1 MSVRMMTVADDEA
14 DLRLDRW
21 FRRHHPTVTQGTLQ
35 KLCRTGQIRVDGHRV
50 DGATRIAPGQ
60 TIRVPPLPAATEAA
74 EYRIDHRDVDA
85 LRDIT
90 LYEDDDIIALDK
102 PAGLPSQG
110 GPGIVRHVDGMAA
123 SLKDARGRRPL
134 LVHRLDRDTSGLL
147 VLAKGPA
154 AASKLANSFRTRAVH
169 KIYWAVVVGRPDPT
183 EGVIDA
189 ALARLG
195 GGGGALTVIAD
206 RDEEDAAAS
215 RTEYR
220 TLDSAARKMAWLELE
235 PLTGRTHQ
243 LRVHCEAIGTPILG
257 DPKYGLG
264 RSRMEGFADRLH
276 LHARTLTFPHPSG
289 GTIRL
294 TAGLPPHMRDTFQ
307 TLGFVAPSREPPFQR
322 G

>member
-1 MSVRMMTVADDEA
+1 MVTVADDEA

-21 FRRHHPTVTQGTLQ
+21 FRRHHPSVTQGALQ
-35 KLCRTGQIRVDGHRV
+35 KLCRTGQIRIDGHRV
-50 DGATRIAPGQ
+50 DGATRVSPGQ
-60 TIRVPPLPAATEAA
+60 LIRVPPLPAPSEAA
-74 EYRIDHRDVDA
+74 DHRIDHRDVDA

-90 LYEDDDIIALDK
+90 IYEDDDILALDK
-102 PAGLPSQG
+102 PSGLPSQG
-110 GPGIVRHVDGMAA
+110 GPGITRHVDGMAA
-123 SLKDARGRRPL
+123 SLRDARGRRPL
-134 LVHRLDRDTSGLL
+134 LVHRLDRDTSGLM

-154 AASKLANSFRTRAVH
+154 AASKLATGFRTRAIR
-169 KIYWAVVVGRPDPT
+169 KTYWAIVVGRPDPT

-206 RDEEDAAAS
+206 RDEEDAAAA

-257 DPKYGLG
+257 DPKYGLD
-264 RSRMEGFADRLH
+264 RSRMDGFPDRLH
-276 LHARTLTFPHPSG
+276 LHARALTLPHPAG
-289 GTIRL
+289 GTLRL
-294 TAGLPPHMRDTFQ
+294 TAGLPPHMRDTFRA
-307 TLGFVAPSREPPFQR
+307 LGFTAPSREPPFQR

>member
-1 MSVRMMTVADDEA
+1 MVTVADDEA

-21 FRRHHPTVTQGTLQ
+21 FRRHHPSVTQGALQ
-35 KLCRTGQIRVDGHRV
+35 KLCRTGQIRIDGHRV
-50 DGATRIAPGQ
+50 DGATRVLPGQ
-60 TIRVPPLPAATEAA
+60 LIRVPPLPTPSDAADH
-74 EYRIDHRDVDA
+74 RIDHRDVDA

-90 LYEDDDIIALDK
+90 IYEDDDILALDK
-102 PAGLPSQG
+102 PSGLPSQG
-110 GPGIVRHVDGMAA
+110 GPGIARHVDGMAA
-123 SLKDARGRRPL
+123 SLRDARGRRPL
-134 LVHRLDRDTSGLL
+134 LVHRLDRDTSGLM

-154 AASKLANSFRTRAVH
+154 AASKLANGFRTRAVR
-169 KIYWAVVVGRPDPT
+169 KTYWAIVVGRPDPT

-206 RDEEDAAAS
+206 RDEEDAAAA

-257 DPKYGLG
+257 DPKYGLD
-264 RSRMEGFADRLH
+264 RSRIDGFPDRLH
-276 LHARTLTFPHPSG
+276 LHARALTLPHPAG
-289 GTIRL
+289 GTLRL
-294 TAGLPPHMRDTFQ
+294 TAGLPPHMRDTFRA
-307 TLGFVAPSREPPFQR
+307 LGFIAPSREPPFQR